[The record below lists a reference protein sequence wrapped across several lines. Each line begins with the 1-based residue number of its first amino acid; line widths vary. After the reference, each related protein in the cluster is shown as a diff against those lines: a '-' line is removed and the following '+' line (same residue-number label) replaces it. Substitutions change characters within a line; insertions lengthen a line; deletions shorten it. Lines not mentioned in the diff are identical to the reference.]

1 MGSFCTPNCSN
12 GFKKGQKSER
22 GVRVFHPWFGFQG
35 SDFPALQSKTYLMIP
50 GEVLRLTAVLI
61 SGA

>member
-1 MGSFCTPNCSN
+1 MDLKRAKSLNEGQEFFIFDLV
-12 GFKKGQKSER
+12 FKALI
-22 GVRVFHPWFGFQG
+22 
-35 SDFPALQSKTYLMIP
+35 FPALQSKTYLMIP